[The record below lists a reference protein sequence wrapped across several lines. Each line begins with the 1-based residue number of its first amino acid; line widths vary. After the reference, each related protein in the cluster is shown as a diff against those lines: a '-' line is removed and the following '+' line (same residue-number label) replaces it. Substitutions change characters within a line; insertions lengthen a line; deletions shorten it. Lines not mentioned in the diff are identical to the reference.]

1 MPFPAPIRAV
11 LLDLDGTLLDTETIF
26 VGAMLAALAD
36 TGIVLEE
43 RVVHA
48 MIGLPGKEV
57 IALLT
62 AELGSRFDY
71 PAFQPIYVA
80 HRTERMRNG
89 IPLKPGVTQLL
100 DRAAEAGLPLVVATS
115 SGRDGAR
122 EKLEGAG
129 LLSRFSAVLTR
140 DDVDAPKPHPALFL
154 KAAAAAGHMPAACLA
169 VEDSHVGVRSAY
181 AAGTMTVMV
190 PDMVPC
196 TDEIRALCLHVVP
209 DLHAVRD
216 LLHASIA
223 NGPSGFQGDVA

>member
-1 MPFPAPIRAV
+1 MPFPSPVRAV

-26 VGAMLAALAD
+26 VGSMLAALAEV
-36 TGIVLEE
+36 GIVLPE

-48 MIGLPGKEV
+48 MVGLPGKEV
-57 IALLT
+57 VALLT
-62 AELGSRFDY
+62 AELGPGFHY
-71 PAFQPIYVA
+71 PSFQPVYA
-80 HRTERMRNG
+80 GHRDARLREG
-89 IPLKPGVTQLL
+89 IPLKPGVLSLL
-100 DRAAEAGLPLVVATS
+100 DRATEAGLPLVVATS
-115 SGRDGAR
+115 SARDGAR

-129 LLSRFSAVLTR
+129 LFGRFAAVVTR
-140 DDVDAPKPHPALFL
+140 DDVEAPKPHPALFL
-154 KAAAAAGHMPAACLA
+154 KAAEAAGYLPGACLA
-169 VEDSHVGVRSAY
+169 VEDSHVGVRAAH

-223 NGPSGFQGDVA
+223 KDLRPEGMAR